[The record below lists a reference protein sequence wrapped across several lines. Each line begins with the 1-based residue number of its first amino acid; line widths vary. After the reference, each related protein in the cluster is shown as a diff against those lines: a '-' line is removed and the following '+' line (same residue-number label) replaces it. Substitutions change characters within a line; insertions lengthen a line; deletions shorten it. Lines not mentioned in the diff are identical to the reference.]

1 MREINGIVYE
11 LADWAGN
18 APLGPQPFIPPML
31 ENTLIRRDDG
41 PYVTPNTPDVW
52 PFEFQPMVDYAVQQP
67 DEAFAVLGVAGRGI
81 NTWAVHYFVALPA
94 GAVFVQLTWGGVYS
108 SGEEDRERVSAAL
121 ADASALV
128 HAMDASSS
136 RRSGER
142 WVIVASDFHD
152 VYYRGQVR
160 QPEGI
165 LDIESAGPD
174 LISRILEQW
183 PSA

>member
-1 MREINGIVYE
+1 MIEINGIIYE
-11 LADWAGN
+11 LAGWAGN
-18 APLGPQPFIPPML
+18 VPLGPQPFIPLAL

-41 PYVTPNTPDVW
+41 PYVTPNAPEVW
-52 PFEFQPMVDYAVQQP
+52 PFEFQPMVDYTVQHP
-67 DEAFAVLGVAGRGI
+67 DEAFAVLGVAGRGV

-94 GAVFVQLTWGGVYS
+94 GAVFVQLAWAGVYS
-108 SGEEDRERVSAAL
+108 SSEDDRERVSAAL

-128 HAMDASSS
+128 QALDTSSAG
-136 RRSGER
+136 RFGER

-152 VYYRGQVR
+152 VYYRGRVR
-160 QPEGI
+160 QPEGV

-174 LISRILEQW
+174 LIRRILEQW